1 MIPVSFHPE
10 AREELIEA
18 AGYYENQQALL
29 GRQFFVSIHDSIDHI
44 KSFPSLYREIEP
56 GIRQCRVSR
65 FPYGLIYRAREDE
78 IIFAICSMFLFGA
91 GVFYYKLGTPGFS
104 SGLVASIYIG
114 SRLIVLGTLSPYVSI

>member
-1 MIPVSFHPE
+1 MIPVSFYPE

-18 AGYYENQQALL
+18 AGYYENQQVLL

-44 KSFPSLYREIEP
+44 QSFPSLYREIEP

-78 IIFAICSMFLFGA
+78 IQIIAVMHLHRE
-91 GVFYYKLGTPGFS
+91 PG
-104 SGLVASIYIG
+104 YWKT
-114 SRLIVLGTLSPYVSI
+114 RKT